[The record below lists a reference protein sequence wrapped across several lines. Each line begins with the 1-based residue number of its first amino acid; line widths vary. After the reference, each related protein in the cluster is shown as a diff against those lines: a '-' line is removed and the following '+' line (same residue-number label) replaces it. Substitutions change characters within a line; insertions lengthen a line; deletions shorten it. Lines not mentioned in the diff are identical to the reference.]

1 LGQNHGTSIGFRF
14 TKLGG
19 RKVFFLDNLP
29 ERILKAK
36 LHAEKIL
43 VDQESR
49 IMEITEHNHAKVL
62 QAFQEEKV
70 TTYHLIGS
78 TGYGLGDSGREVLDR
93 VMAKILGTEAALVR
107 GQFVSGT
114 HAIAAALFGVLR
126 PGDHFI
132 SVSGDPYDTLEEVI
146 GIRGEGQGSLLDFGV
161 TYNSIPLNEQGK
173 IQYSLFKDVI
183 RSNTKML
190 IIQRSRGYAWRN
202 SLSIAEISELVKFV
216 RTNYPHLIIF
226 VDNCYGELVE
236 KLEPGDVGVDLLA
249 GSLIK
254 NLGGSLAPTGGYIA
268 GKKELVD
275 KAAFR
280 LTAPGIGGEVG
291 ATYAWQQH
299 FFQGL
304 FFSPLTVSES
314 IRGAIFS
321 AAFWQALGFEVNPL
335 PETPRTDLIQAV
347 KLGTKDRMIAFCQGL
362 QKGSPID
369 SHILPIPS
377 GMPGYEDEVIMAGGT
392 FIQGATSEFSADG
405 PLRDP
410 FIAYQQGGISMTYV
424 KFGNLLA
431 AQKLWQQGLLK

>member
-1 LGQNHGTSIGFRF
+1 M
-14 TKLGG
+14 
-19 RKVFFLDNLP
+19 FFLDNLP
-29 ERILKAK
+29 DSILEAK
-36 LHAEKIL
+36 LHAENIL
-43 VDQESR
+43 RKQEPHILE
-49 IMEITEHNHAKVL
+49 IMEYNHAKVL

-70 TTYHLIGS
+70 STYHLQGS
-78 TGYGLGDSGREVLDR
+78 TGYGIGDSGREVLDR
-93 VMAKILGTEAALVR
+93 VMARILGAEAALVR

-126 PGDHFI
+126 PGDHFV

-146 GIRGEGQGSLLDFGV
+146 GLRGKGQGSLIDFGV
-161 TYNSIPLNEQGK
+161 SYDSIPLNNEGR
-173 IQYSLFKDVI
+173 IQYSLFKNVLKP
-183 RSNTKML
+183 NTKML
-190 IIQRSRGYAWRN
+190 IVQRSRGYAWRN
-202 SLSIAEISELVKFV
+202 SLDITQISELVQFV
-216 RTNYPHLIIF
+216 REHYPQLILF

-236 KLEPGDVGVDLLA
+236 KLEPGDVGADLIA

-268 GKKELVD
+268 GRKDLVD

-291 ATYAWQQH
+291 ATLEWQHQ

-304 FFSPLTVSES
+304 FFSPLTVNES

-335 PETPRTDLIQAV
+335 PEAPRTDLIQAV
-347 KLGTKDRMIAFCQGL
+347 KLGTKASMIAFCQGL

-405 PLRDP
+405 PLREP

-424 KFGNLLA
+424 KFGNILA
-431 AQKLWQQGLLK
+431 AQKLWKQGLLK